1 MRYRA
6 RPGHFFGG
14 IGLAL
19 GFLGLLILGW
29 LGLDKLFFGAN
40 IGTRP
45 LFMIGIMLTLAS
57 LQFLTTGVLAEL
69 LTRIYFESS
78 DKCAYI
84 VRQVIDAS
92 NTRTWFSKS

>member
-1 MRYRA
+1 M
-6 RPGHFFGG
+6 
-14 IGLAL
+14 
-19 GFLGLLILGW
+19 
-29 LGLDKLFFGAN
+29 
-40 IGTRP
+40 T
-45 LFMIGIMLTLAS
+45 GIMLTLAS

-84 VRQVIDAS
+84 VRQVLDAS